1 MAFSNLEKA
10 MAAIIGIDILVPG
23 MSRAAAGH
31 AVVLASRTLAGA
43 TSPALTA
50 TAPFFPAAAGAALGG
65 AVLQSAPGQELLALA
80 EERGRQDRLR
90 LERFV
95 QDTLAIRAEKK
106 KRKKSKFNQAVGA
119 GMKAAKASK
128 FYGKKGTIADA
139 KKAFS
144 AVTRISARIRRG
156 LKVSRKGSSGVIA
169 RAVSKPAWINL
180 PRGGR

>member
-10 MAAIIGIDILVPG
+10 MAAIIGIDIVAPG
-23 MSRAAAGH
+23 MSRAAAKA
-31 AVVLASRTLAGA
+31 AVSLAARTFAGA
-43 TSPALTA
+43 TTPALAT

-128 FYGKKGTIADA
+128 FYGKKGTLTNS
-139 KKAFS
+139 KAAFA
-144 AVTRISARIRRG
+144 AVTKIASKLRRG
-156 LKVSRKGSSGVIA
+156 LKVSRTGSSGVIA
-169 RAVSKPAWINL
+169 RAMPKWGKG
-180 PRGGR
+180 PRSGR